1 MIITKWGLAASPLAL
16 LLALSSCGSTAP
28 SPELLDARRT
38 YDQVRYSNASQYA
51 PARVLTA
58 KQALEQAELAHE
70 DEPGSFEERSLAYV
84 AQRRARLAA
93 AHADIERSRREYAAA
108 DQRYRQLQEQLRIQ
122 AQQEA
127 QASRGNLGSAR
138 QELAAQGQQLRNQ
151 QEQLDMS
158 RTELELRKAQLEK
171 ERRARE
177 LAEKNLAE
185 IATIKQEARGMVIT
199 LEGEVLFP
207 SGQSSLLPVA
217 RQRLDRVA
225 EVLKELDPN
234 KTVLV
239 EGHTDSRG
247 SAQLNMWLS
256 MGRADSVRE
265 YLISRGMDPSRL
277 RAVGRGEQEPLVS
290 NDSAEG
296 RANNRR
302 VVLVIQD
309 AARGQSEPRS
319 PNQQRQE
326 RAPKSPEPAPS
337 P

>member
-1 MIITKWGLAASPLAL
+1 MITMKWGVVVSPLAL
-16 LLALSSCGSTAP
+16 ALISGCASTAP
-28 SPELLDARRT
+28 SPELVEARRT
-38 YDQVRYSNASQYA
+38 YDQVRYSNASQLA

-93 AHADIERSRREYAAA
+93 AYSDIERSRREYAAA

-122 AQQEA
+122 AQQQAE
-127 QASRGNLGSAR
+127 ASRGNLGSMR
-138 QELAAQGQQLRNQ
+138 QELAAQGQQLRDQ
-151 QEQLDMS
+151 QQQLDAS

-185 IATIKQEARGMVIT
+185 IATIKQEPRGMVIT

-207 SGQSSLLPVA
+207 SGQSNLLPVA

-225 EVLKELDPN
+225 EVLKALDPG
-234 KTVLV
+234 KTVLI

-247 SAQLNMWLS
+247 SEQLNMRLS
-256 MGRADSVRE
+256 QDRADAVRE
-265 YLISRGMDPSRL
+265 HLISRGLDSDQL
-277 RAVGRGEQEPLVS
+277 RAVGKGEKEPLVS

-302 VVLVIQD
+302 VVLVIQ
-309 AARGQSEPRS
+309 G
-319 PNQQRQE
+319 NQQGESE
-326 RAPKSPEPAPS
+326 RGSPGTQRRETPKSPEGSPS

>member
-1 MIITKWGLAASPLAL
+1 MITTKWGLGVSPLV
-16 LLALSSCGSTAP
+16 LALTVASCGSTAP
-28 SPELLDARRT
+28 SPELVEARRT

-58 KQALEQAELAHE
+58 KQALDRAELAHE

-93 AHADIERSRREYAAA
+93 AHADIERSRREYEAA
-108 DQRYRQLQEQLRIQ
+108 DQRHRQLQEQLRIQ
-122 AQQEA
+122 AQQQAE
-127 QASRGNLGSAR
+127 ASRGNMGTMR
-138 QELAAQGQQLRNQ
+138 QELAAQGQQLRDQ
-151 QEQLDMS
+151 QQQLDAS

-185 IATIKQEARGMVIT
+185 IATVKQEARGMVIT

-207 SGQSSLLPVA
+207 SGQSTLLPLA

-225 EVLKELDPN
+225 EVLKEVDSG

-247 SAQLNMWLS
+247 SEQLNMRLS
-256 MGRADSVRE
+256 LDRANAVRE
-265 YLISRGMDPSRL
+265 HLISRGIDPSHL
-277 RAVGRGEQEPLVS
+277 RSVGRGEKDPLVS

-302 VVLVIQD
+302 VVLVIQNSQQNESE
-309 AARGQSEPRS
+309 RGP
-319 PNQQRQE
+319 E
-326 RAPKSPEPAPS
+326 RAPKAPERSPGP
-337 P
+337 

>member
-1 MIITKWGLAASPLAL
+1 MTTSKWGMGVPPLAL
-16 LLALSSCGSTAP
+16 ALTISGCGSTAP
-28 SPELLDARRT
+28 SPELVEARRT

-58 KQALEQAELAHE
+58 KQALERAELAHE

-93 AHADIERSRREYAAA
+93 AYADIERSTREYQAA
-108 DQRYRQLQEQLRIQ
+108 DQRHRQLQEQLRIQ
-122 AQQEA
+122 AQQ
-127 QASRGNLGSAR
+127 QAEQSRGSMGSMR
-138 QELAAQGQQLRNQ
+138 QELAAQGQQLREQ
-151 QEQLDMS
+151 QQQLDAS
-158 RTELELRKAQLEK
+158 RTELELRKAELEK

-185 IATIKQEARGMVIT
+185 IATVKQEARGMVIT

-207 SGQSSLLPVA
+207 SGESTLLPLA

-225 EVLKELDPN
+225 EVLKEADSS

-247 SAQLNMWLS
+247 SEQRNMRLS
-256 MGRADSVRE
+256 QARANAVRE
-265 YLISRGMDPSRL
+265 YLIGRGFEADRL
-277 RAVGRGEQEPLVS
+277 RAIGRGEQEPLVS

-302 VVLVIQD
+302 VVLVVQN
-309 AARGQSEPRS
+309 S
-319 PNQQRQE
+319 PQE
-326 RAPKSPEPAPS
+326 
-337 P
+337 

>member
-1 MIITKWGLAASPLAL
+1 MNTMKWGIGVSPLAL
-16 LLALSSCGSTAP
+16 ALTISSCGSTAP
-28 SPELLDARRT
+28 SPELVEARRT

-58 KQALEQAELAHE
+58 KQALERAELAHE
-70 DEPGSFEERSLAYV
+70 DDAGSFEERSLAYV

-93 AHADIERSRREYAAA
+93 AYADIERSRREYDAA

-122 AQQEA
+122 AQQQAE
-127 QASRGNLGSAR
+127 ASRGNLGSMR
-138 QELAAQGQQLRNQ
+138 QELAAQGQQLRDQ
-151 QEQLDMS
+151 QAELDAS
-158 RTELELRKAQLEK
+158 RSELEMRKAQLEK

-185 IATIKQEARGMVIT
+185 IATIKQEPRGMVIT

-207 SGQSSLLPVA
+207 SGQSNLLPLA

-225 EVLKELDPN
+225 EVLKDLDPG

-247 SAQLNMWLS
+247 SEQLNMRLS
-256 MGRADSVRE
+256 QARADSVRQH
-265 YLISRGMDPSRL
+265 LISRGIDPDRV
-277 RAVGRGEQEPLVS
+277 RAVGRGESEPLVS

-302 VVLVIQD
+302 VVLVVQNS
-309 AARGQSEPRS
+309 RQGETKSE
-319 PNQQRQE
+319 
-326 RAPKSPEPAPS
+326 
-337 P
+337 

>member
-1 MIITKWGLAASPLAL
+1 MNTMKWGIGVSPLAL
-16 LLALSSCGSTAP
+16 ALTISSCGSMAP
-28 SPELLDARRT
+28 SPELVEARRT

-58 KQALEQAELAHE
+58 KQALERAELAHE

-93 AHADIERSRREYAAA
+93 AYADIERSRREYDAA
-108 DQRYRQLQEQLRIQ
+108 DQRYRALQEQLRIQ
-122 AQQEA
+122 AQQQAE
-127 QASRGNLGSAR
+127 ASRGNLGSMR
-138 QELAAQGQQLRNQ
+138 QELAAQGQQLRDQ
-151 QEQLDMS
+151 QAELDAS
-158 RTELELRKAQLEK
+158 RSELEMRKAQLEK

-177 LAEKNLAE
+177 TAEKSLAE
-185 IATIKQEARGMVIT
+185 IATIKQEPRGMVIT

-207 SGQSSLLPVA
+207 SGQSNLLPLA

-225 EVLKELDPN
+225 EVLKDLDSG

-247 SAQLNMWLS
+247 SEQLNMRLS
-256 MGRADSVRE
+256 QDRANSVRE
-265 YLISRGMDPSRL
+265 HLISRGIDPDRV
-277 RAVGRGEQEPLVS
+277 RAVGRGESEPLVS

-302 VVLVIQD
+302 VVLVIQNS
-309 AARGQSEPRS
+309 RQGEKKSE
-319 PNQQRQE
+319 
-326 RAPKSPEPAPS
+326 
-337 P
+337 

>member
-1 MIITKWGLAASPLAL
+1 MITTKWGLGVSPLV
-16 LLALSSCGSTAP
+16 LALTVASCGSTAP
-28 SPELLDARRT
+28 SPELVEARRT
-38 YDQVRYSNASQYA
+38 YDQVRYSNASQYS

-58 KQALEQAELAHE
+58 KQALERAELAHE
-70 DEPGSFEERSLAYV
+70 DDPGSFEERSLAYV

-93 AHADIERSRREYAAA
+93 AYADIERSRREYAAA
-108 DQRYRQLQEQLRIQ
+108 DQRYRQLQEQLRI
-122 AQQEA
+122 EA
-127 QASRGNLGSAR
+127 QRQAEASRGNMGTMR
-138 QELAAQGQQLRNQ
+138 QELAAQGQQLRDQ
-151 QEQLDMS
+151 QQQLDAS

-185 IATIKQEARGMVIT
+185 IATVKQEARGMVIT

-207 SGQSSLLPVA
+207 SGQSNLLPLA

-225 EVLKELDPN
+225 EVLKDVDSS

-247 SAQLNMWLS
+247 SEQLNMRLS
-256 MGRADSVRE
+256 LDRANAVRE
-265 YLISRGMDPSRL
+265 HLISRGIDPSHL
-277 RAVGRGEQEPLVS
+277 RSVGRGEKDPLVS

-302 VVLVIQD
+302 VVLVVQNSQ
-309 AARGQSEPRS
+309 QSESERG
-319 PNQQRQE
+319 RE
-326 RAPKSPEPAPS
+326 RAPKAPERSPGP
-337 P
+337 

>member
-1 MIITKWGLAASPLAL
+1 MITTKWGLGVSPLV
-16 LLALSSCGSTAP
+16 LALTISSCGSTAP
-28 SPELLDARRT
+28 SPELVEARRT

-58 KQALEQAELAHE
+58 KQALERAELMHE
-70 DEPGSFEERSLAYV
+70 EEPGSFEERSLAYV

-93 AHADIERSRREYAAA
+93 AYADIERSRREYEAA
-108 DQRYRQLQEQLRIQ
+108 DQRHRQLQEQLRIQ
-122 AQQEA
+122 AQR
-127 QASRGNLGSAR
+127 QAEESRGNLGSMR
-138 QELAAQGQQLRNQ
+138 QELAAQGQQLRDQQ
-151 QEQLDMS
+151 QELDAS

-207 SGQSSLLPVA
+207 SGQSNLLPLA

-225 EVLKELDPN
+225 EVLKEVDSSR
-234 KTVLV
+234 TVLV

-247 SAQLNMWLS
+247 SEQLNMRLS
-256 MGRADSVRE
+256 LDRANAVRE
-265 YLISRGMDPSRL
+265 HLITRGLEGSRL

-302 VVLVIQD
+302 VVLVIQNSPEQD
-309 AARGQSEPRS
+309 QGRS
-319 PNQQRQE
+319 PRTPE
-326 RAPKSPEPAPS
+326 RAPRK
-337 P
+337 

>member
-1 MIITKWGLAASPLAL
+1 MNTRKWGIGVSPLAL
-16 LLALSSCGSTAP
+16 ALTISSCGSTAP
-28 SPELLDARRT
+28 SPELVEARRT

-58 KQALEQAELAHE
+58 KQALERAELAHE
-70 DEPGSFEERSLAYV
+70 DDSGSFEERSLAYV

-93 AHADIERSRREYAAA
+93 AYADIERSRREYDAA

-122 AQQEA
+122 AQA
-127 QASRGNLGSAR
+127 QAEASRGNMGSMR
-138 QELAAQGQQLRNQ
+138 QELAAQGQQLRDQ
-151 QEQLDMS
+151 QAELDAS
-158 RTELELRKAQLEK
+158 RSELEVRKAQLEK

-185 IATIKQEARGMVIT
+185 IATIKQEPRGMVIT

-207 SGQSSLLPVA
+207 SGQSNLLPLA

-225 EVLKELDPN
+225 EVLKDLDSG

-247 SAQLNMWLS
+247 SEQLNMRLS
-256 MGRADSVRE
+256 QARADSVRE
-265 YLISRGMDPSRL
+265 HLISRGIDPERV
-277 RAVGRGEQEPLVS
+277 RAVGRGESEPLVS

-302 VVLVIQD
+302 VVLVVQNS
-309 AARGQSEPRS
+309 RQSET
-319 PNQQRQE
+319 
-326 RAPKSPEPAPS
+326 KSE
-337 P
+337 